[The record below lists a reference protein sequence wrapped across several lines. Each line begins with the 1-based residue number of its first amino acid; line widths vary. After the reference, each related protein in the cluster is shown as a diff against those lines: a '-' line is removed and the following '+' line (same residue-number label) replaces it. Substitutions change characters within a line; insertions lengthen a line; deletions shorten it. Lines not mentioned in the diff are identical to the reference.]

1 MSSYYSKQNIKRNSI
16 SKIAAQIELEL
27 YCLQCKENY
36 QLDSRKMILDN
47 NTLIIMGSL
56 DNDLFRKKVRT
67 NSSRSKQ

>member
-1 MSSYYSKQNIKRNSI
+1 MPSYYSKQNIKRNSI

-47 NTLIIMGSL
+47 NTLIILGSL
-56 DNDLFRKKVRT
+56 DNDLFRKKVQV